1 MNRLSAWDMLRP
13 ASFPTEQVMT
23 INTGSV
29 ITDAVP
35 DHPLLNGRQEIGRGE
50 NTIVLDGDVINGQ
63 EHVFKVLSSPTDY
76 AYYTAPDRPIGRHFP
91 VVYADHGTAG
101 RSSRGFPFHIVE
113 VEKLYPLPGA
123 GDAAELATK
132 ISSSYFDACLIWRN
146 LAQDMGRIAL
156 HHLVV
161 TPLGWTHAVRES
173 LKALEIFSGEYGA
186 LPDLMKADN
195 LMMRKDGTLVFSDP
209 VFME

>member
-1 MNRLSAWDMLRP
+1 MDSDNAP
-13 ASFPTEQVMT
+13 
-23 INTGSV
+23 
-29 ITDAVP
+29 DAGLISDLVP
-35 DHPLLNGRQEIGRGE
+35 DHPLLRGRREIGRGE
-50 NTIVLDGDVINGQ
+50 STIVVEADTVEGEERVYKI
-63 EHVFKVLSSPTDY
+63 LSSPTDY
-76 AYYTAPDRPIGRHFP
+76 AYYTAPDRPTGPHFP

-113 VEKLYPLPGA
+113 VERLYPLPGDSGA
-123 GDAAELATK
+123 SDVATK
-132 ISSSYFDACLIWRN
+132 LSTAYFDACMMWRN

-161 TPLGWTHAVRES
+161 TPMGWNDTVQES
-173 LKALEIFSGEYGA
+173 LQALENFSSEYGA
-186 LPDLMKADN
+186 LPDLIKGDN

>member
-1 MNRLSAWDMLRP
+1 MANDCGELIPDP
-13 ASFPTEQVMT
+13 
-23 INTGSV
+23 I
-29 ITDAVP
+29 P

-50 NTIVLDGDVINGQ
+50 STIVVDGDIVDRQ
-63 EHVFKVLSSPTDY
+63 ERVFKILSSPTDY
-76 AYYTAPDRPIGRHFP
+76 AYYTADDRPTGRHFP
-91 VVYADHGTAG
+91 IVFADHGIAG

-113 VEKLYPLPGA
+113 VEKLYPLPGD
-123 GDAAELATK
+123 GDATELASK
-132 ISSSYFDACLIWRN
+132 ISTSYFDACMLWRN

-161 TPLGWTHAVRES
+161 TPMGWNDTVQES
-173 LKALEIFSGEYGA
+173 LKALEVFSGEYDA

>member
-1 MNRLSAWDMLRP
+1 MEPPMETNCDLIIPDP
-13 ASFPTEQVMT
+13 
-23 INTGSV
+23 
-29 ITDAVP
+29 VP
-35 DHPLLNGRQEIGRGE
+35 DHPLLNGRKEIGRGE
-50 NTIVLDGDVINGQ
+50 NTIVVDGDIVDGQ
-63 EHVFKVLSSPTDY
+63 ERVFKILSSPTDY
-76 AYYTAPDRPIGRHFP
+76 AYYTAEDRPTGRHFP

-113 VEKLYPLPGA
+113 VEKLYPLPGG
-123 GDAAELATK
+123 GDAAEVATK
-132 ISSSYFDACLIWRN
+132 ISTSYFDACVMWRN

-161 TPLGWTHAVRES
+161 TPMGWTDTVRES
-173 LKALEIFSGEYGA
+173 LKALEEFSSEYGA
-186 LPDLMKADN
+186 LPDLIKSDN